1 MMVVVMGDPTPDRDE
16 SCEHW
21 ALIGECEK
29 NPGYMLKE
37 CATSCHKGS
46 NARQDMEKA
55 LMNIDSFFDLKANDL
70 QGHVID
76 FAQFRNH
83 ITVITNVATYCG
95 RTESHYH
102 GLVQLWATAV
112 KEQEWPVHIL
122 AFPCNQFGKQE
133 PDSPQQIQKFAQ
145 QQGVEF
151 TMMEKIDVNGPNTHI
166 VYQYLKYH
174 TNLDLIHWN
183 FDTYFVLDGQGNL
196 SQFTGIESPMQL
208 LEELEKLQQR
218 SEEL

>member
-1 MMVVVMGDPTPDRDE
+1 M
-16 SCEHW
+16 
-21 ALIGECEK
+21 
-29 NPGYMLKE
+29 
-37 CATSCHKGS
+37 
-46 NARQDMEKA
+46 
-55 LMNIDSFFDLKANDL
+55 
-70 QGHVID
+70 
-76 FAQFRNH
+76 
-83 ITVITNVATYCG
+83 
-95 RTESHYH
+95 
-102 GLVQLWATAV
+102 
-112 KEQEWPVHIL
+112 

-151 TMMEKIDVNGPNTHI
+151 TMMEKIDVNGPNTHV

-218 SEEL
+218 SEDIVISLLYIHLYISQKNKRGLRHTHVVQSRGKTKKKKHQNHAVSCHYIYALLVLSFFFWIWRNKEVVLRISNALYL